1 MEKDWTKGGREMQ
14 LLLDID
20 ASLPNG
26 GLIGLK
32 ILVDTGAQVNLIKE
46 KLVPFQF
53 FKRAETPLKLITANN
68 SILEGGSLVVD
79 LGLNF
84 VVEEDGFLQP
94 NPVFFSGEFYGANI
108 EVDAILSYP
117 WMRENGVGVF
127 PHRDALAKD
136 HPRFGLL
143 YAWKENHNPQK
154 FLGQKPQNEKGVR
167 PILGMPLGASK
178 PLKFG
183 HEPGRWVAC
192 DYAVIPEVLQEV
204 LETLEVTPVRDAFA
218 NKKTKGLK
226 GGTGRA
232 VRRGKTLLRKTGEG
246 SSYG

>member
-1 MEKDWTKGGREMQ
+1 MQ

-32 ILVDTGAQVNLIKE
+32 FLVDTGAQVNLIKE

-117 WMRENGVGVF
+117 WMRENGIGVF

-143 YAWKENHNPQK
+143 YAWKENQSPRK
-154 FLGQKPQNEKGVR
+154 FLGQGLRTKKKGT
-167 PILGMPLGASK
+167 AH
-178 PLKFG
+178 FG
-183 HEPGRWVAC
+183 HACGRKHP
-192 DYAVIPEVLQEV
+192 PEIW
-204 LETLEVTPVRDAFA
+204 P
-218 NKKTKGLK
+218 
-226 GGTGRA
+226 RA
-232 VRRGKTLLRKTGEG
+232 REMG
-246 SSYG
+246 SL